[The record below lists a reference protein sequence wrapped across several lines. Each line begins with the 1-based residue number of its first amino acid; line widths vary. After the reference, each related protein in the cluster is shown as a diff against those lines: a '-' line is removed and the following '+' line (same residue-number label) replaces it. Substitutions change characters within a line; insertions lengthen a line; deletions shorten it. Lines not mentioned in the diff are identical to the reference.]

1 MGRLERGTGILS
13 DRGARRT
20 LPATGCGTAARPRR
34 TAYNDV
40 MNIAVFS
47 LAAIVLYLLATG
59 VLLVGI
65 RDPGRAA
72 QANIHIII
80 TAAAILLHGFVLK
93 QSFFTPQGMNVAVF
107 NTASLVGWG
116 MAIIGLMVNMGR
128 PMHMLLIGLLP
139 IAALTLALEWIFG
152 RSQVVSVRA
161 PSGIDLHI
169 ALSLV
174 AYSILTTAAFQAILI
189 AVADRQLRN
198 KRPLRIL
205 RVLPPLV
212 TMEGLLFQLLGVGM
226 LLLSLGILCGFLFV
240 KDIFAQH
247 LVHKTV
253 LSLLAWVVFAILLW
267 GRQLRGW
274 RGRTAVNFTLA
285 GFALLAVGFFGS
297 EVVLQLILKRA

>member
-1 MGRLERGTGILS
+1 
-13 DRGARRT
+13 
-20 LPATGCGTAARPRR
+20 
-34 TAYNDV
+34 
-40 MNIAVFS
+40 MNTAVFS
-47 LAAIVLYLLATG
+47 LAAIVLYLLA
-59 VLLVGI
+59 VSLLLWGT
-65 RDPGRAA
+65 RNPGRSG
-72 QANIHIII
+72 QASMHIIV

-93 QSFFTPQGMNVAVF
+93 HSFFTEQGLNLAIF
-107 NTASLVGWG
+107 NTASLVGWVI
-116 MAIIGLMVNMGR
+116 AIIGLLVNMGR

-152 RSQVVSVRA
+152 QGRVVAVHA
-161 PSGIDLHI
+161 PRGIDLHI

-189 AVADRQLRN
+189 AISDRQLRN

-212 TMEGLLFQLLGVGM
+212 TMEALLFQLLGVGM
-226 LLLSLGILCGFLFV
+226 LLLSLGLIAGFVFV
-240 KDIFAQH
+240 NDIFAQH

-253 LSLLAWVVFAILLW
+253 LSLLAWVVFATLLW

-274 RGRTAVNFTLA
+274 RGRTAVNLTLA

-297 EVVLQLILKRA
+297 EFVLQLILKRA